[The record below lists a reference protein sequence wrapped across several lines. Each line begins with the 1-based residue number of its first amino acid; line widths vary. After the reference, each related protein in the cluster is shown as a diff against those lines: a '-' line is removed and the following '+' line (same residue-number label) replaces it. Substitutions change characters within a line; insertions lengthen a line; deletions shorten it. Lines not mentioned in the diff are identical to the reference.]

1 MKKIEIKKQVITIE
15 TKFQA
20 NDGTMFNDEKECKIY
35 EESYIALLKA
45 DYAKLN
51 KRQVFESDFLIFAGC
66 EDYLLEIVSVNTDE
80 DVELLLKLELYF
92 CSSDRRSNSEWVAG
106 RKAILERAKGG
117 KVIVGRGEMYNGEI
131 HSECFSLFAG
141 FNEYIERLRSF
152 AK

>member
-1 MKKIEIKKQVITIE
+1 MKKIEIKKQIVTIE

-66 EDYLLEIVSVNTDE
+66 EDYTLEIVDVNTDG
-80 DVELLLKLELYF
+80 DIELLLKLQMYF
-92 CSSDRRSNSEWVAG
+92 NTYLRTDESTLAKK
-106 RKAILERAKGG
+106 KAILERAKGG
-117 KVIVGRGEMYNGEI
+117 KVIVGRGDMHNGVIGHED
-131 HSECFSLFAG
+131 FNLLAG
-141 FNEYIERLRSF
+141 FNEYIERLKSF